1 LIEFQRIPKVVKT
14 IKNPWHPA
22 IAPLQNQLHLTG
34 VSRSSSRTSQ
44 VISRLFLEGVKLLI
58 VQTHGDKAKNPP
70 LLECI

>member
-44 VISRLFLEGVKLLI
+44 VISRLFLEAGVKLLI
-58 VQTHGDKAKNPP
+58 VQTHGDKAKNTPY
-70 LLECI
+70 